1 MFVVIDT
8 NILVSSL
15 WSKNGAPAKVMGLVF
30 SGQLTP
36 CYDHRILLEYQQV
49 LERPKFRFRP
59 SEVNTLLDFFKQVG
73 NSVVVPPIDIPFA
86 DQSDRKFYEVAKY
99 CGAVLITGN
108 LKHFPDDD
116 KILSASSFLEMNGW
130 AVNG

>member
-1 MFVVIDT
+1 
-8 NILVSSL
+8 
-15 WSKNGAPAKVMGLVF
+15 MGLVYCTLF
-30 SGQLTP
+30 LSAYLSSLICIFILDILLAS
-36 CYDHRILLEYQQV
+36 CYDYRILLEYQQV
-49 LERPKFRFRP
+49 LERPRFRFRP

-86 DQSDRKFYEVAKY
+86 DQSDRNFYEVAKY

-116 KILSASSFLEMNGW
+116 KILSVSSFLEMNGW